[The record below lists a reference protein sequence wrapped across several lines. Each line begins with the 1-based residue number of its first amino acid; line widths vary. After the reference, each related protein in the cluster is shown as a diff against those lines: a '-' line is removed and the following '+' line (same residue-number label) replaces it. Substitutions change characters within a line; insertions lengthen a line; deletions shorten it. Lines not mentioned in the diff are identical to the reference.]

1 MPMSRRTVILGS
13 LWSLAIGILA
23 AGVAGCSDVPATGTG
38 AAESPE
44 VQKNRQNSIKEAMRK
59 GSYGAKYKDKNAPA
73 K

>member
-1 MPMSRRTVILGS
+1 MPMSRRTVILSS
-13 LWSLAIGILA
+13 LRSLAVGILA
-23 AGVAGCSDVPATGTG
+23 AGVAGCSDVPQTGTG

-44 VQKNRQNSIKEAMRK
+44 VQKNRQDSIKDAMRK